1 MNILNKFKRLFGIKQ
16 KPESSM
22 RGYKIFNPGWTCRGF
37 QYKVGKTYKETG
49 ELEICQNG
57 FHFCKQITDCF
68 NYYGFSPNNK
78 VAEIV
83 ALGDIIEGTDKCCT
97 NKIKILR
104 EITWEEVLEMSNIG
118 KFCTGRGNTG
128 NKNSGSW
135 NTGEHNAGHLN
146 SGSYNSGYHNT
157 GNSNNGSNNTG
168 DANKGYRNTGNRN
181 QGSFNSGHANSGQ
194 FNSGDNNKGSHNT
207 GDFNAGHCNTG
218 SFNNGDFNVGDY
230 NNASS
235 AIGCFNTENQ
245 KLKFFDKETD
255 MTLDQWKNS
264 EAKRLLD
271 YIVVLSNSSTDSNER
286 WNNLTEEE
294 KSTIM
299 SIPNFDA
306 EKFELITG
314 IKVG

>member
-1 MNILNKFKRLFGIKQ
+1 MKSRK
-16 KPESSM
+16 
-22 RGYKIFNPGWTCRGF
+22 GYKVFNPGWTCRGF

-135 NTGEHNAGHLN
+135 NTGGHNRGHLN
-146 SGSYNSGYHNT
+146 SGSYNSGHHNT
-157 GNSNNGSNNTG
+157 GNSNSGSNNAG
-168 DANKGYRNTGNRN
+168 DLNDGYRNTGNSN
-181 QGSFNSGHANSGQ
+181 QGNFNSGHSNSGQ
-194 FNSGDNNKGSHNT
+194 YNSGDKNKGSYNT
-207 GDFNAGHCNTG
+207 GDFNAGHFNTG
-218 SFNNGDFNVGDY
+218 NFNNGDFNVGDY
-230 NNASS
+230 NNA
-235 AIGCFNTENQ
+235 ANTIGCFNTKNQ
-245 KLKFFDKETD
+245 RLKFFDKETD
-255 MTLDQWKNS
+255 MTLEQWRTS

-271 YIVVLSNSSTDSNER
+271 YIVITSDSFAESNKKWNE
-286 WNNLTEEE
+286 LTKDE

-299 SIPNFDA
+299 NIPNFDA
-306 EKFELITG
+306 EKFELITK
-314 IKVG
+314 IRVEQ